1 MEHVAGTMYSVLSRS
16 SLDAVIIPVSTFEVD
31 ITGLRTGELFV
42 LKVLTAATFD
52 ATSR

>member
-1 MEHVAGTMYSVLSRS
+1 MEHVAGTMNSVLRRS
-16 SLDAVIIPVSTFEVD
+16 SLDAVIISTFEVD